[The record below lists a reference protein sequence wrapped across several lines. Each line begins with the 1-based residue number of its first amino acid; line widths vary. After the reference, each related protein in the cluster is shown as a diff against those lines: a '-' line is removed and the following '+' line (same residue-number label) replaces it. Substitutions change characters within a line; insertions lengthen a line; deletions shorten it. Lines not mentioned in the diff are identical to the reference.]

1 MSVFQKEKEKQDQWS
16 TNVQNTELKLNTSL
30 LQVFS
35 ETLIC

>member
-16 TNVQNTELKLNTSL
+16 TNVQNAELKLNMSL